1 MTVPDEAVGPELLFI
16 DGAGAT
22 IMLGHGHGATHMTPR
37 QVAFARALLHLALE
51 ELES

>member
-1 MTVPDEAVGPELLFI
+1 MTDSAAPELVFH
-16 DGAGAT
+16 DGTGVV

-51 ELES
+51 ELEA